1 MVAYGLRRQGGFMK
15 AGELGKIYKDGE
27 IIVRQ
32 GDVGNCMHVVQS
44 GQVEV
49 MKEMNGVETSLTVL
63 GEGGIFGEMALL
75 GKEVRSATVRALR
88 EVRILTV
95 DKKTFLRWMSQ
106 DPTVAF
112 HVVEMMSKR
121 IRELSEELVKS
132 KFSDREK

>member
-1 MVAYGLRRQGGFMK
+1 MK

-32 GDVGNCMHVVQS
+32 GDVGDCMYVIQS

-49 MKEMNGVETSLTVL
+49 MKEKNGVEMPLTVL
-63 GEGGIFGEMALL
+63 REGGIFGEMALL
-75 GKEVRSATVRALR
+75 DKEVRSATVRALG

-95 DKKTFLRWMSQ
+95 DKKTFLRWMSE

-121 IRELSEELVKS
+121 IRELSEELVKL
-132 KFSDREK
+132 KFGD

>member
-1 MVAYGLRRQGGFMK
+1 MK

-32 GDVGNCMHVVQS
+32 GDVGDCMYVIQS

-49 MKEMNGVETSLTVL
+49 MKEKNGVEMPLTVL
-63 GEGGIFGEMALL
+63 REGGIFGEMALL
-75 GKEVRSATVRALR
+75 DKEVRSATVRALG

-95 DKKTFLRWMSQ
+95 DKKTFLRWMSE

-121 IRELSEELVKS
+121 IRELSEELVKL
-132 KFSDREK
+132 KFGDREKTLRI

>member
-1 MVAYGLRRQGGFMK
+1 MK